1 MKKRFL
7 NLALLFSFMLLL
19 PFTVKAEVINL
30 DNYEQMNLVETLEA
44 EEMEIQASDYKE
56 SKNQVTIYM
65 FRGDG
70 CGFCRNFL
78 TYLNSISEEY
88 GYMFK
93 LRSFEVWKDTT
104 NNDLLKKMSDVTGQ
118 SASGVP
124 YIIIGEKVFRGY
136 IADWDED
143 ILEAIKTEYEKKD
156 KFDYFKEY
164 NEKQKETIGG
174 SNTTLIIVVIVADV
188 VTIVAFYVISERNKK
203 EVMRHMTKIYRRL
216 QNIDDIK
223 SEETQESEEVEKQ
236 DEELEENTESDE
248 AEEDDLEDK
257 KSEEDKDYAVK
268 TDKKKTSKKK
278 NK

>member
-7 NLALLFSFMLLL
+7 NLAVLFSFILLL

-30 DNYEQMNLVETLEA
+30 DNYEQKNLVETLEA
-44 EEMEIQASDYKE
+44 EEMEIQASNYKE
-56 SKNQVTIYM
+56 SKDQVTIYM

-104 NNDLLKKMSDVTGQ
+104 NSDLLKKMSDVTGQ

-124 YIIIGEKVFRGY
+124 FIIIGEKVFKGY

-143 ILEAIKTEYEKKD
+143 ILEAIKTEYAKKD

-164 NEKQKETIGG
+164 NEKQKQTIGG

-188 VTIVAFYVISERNKK
+188 VTIIAFYVISERNKK

-216 QNIDDIK
+216 QNIDDTVI
-223 SEETQESEEVEKQ
+223 EENNGESDTEEIAKEEEVE
-236 DEELEENTESDE
+236 ETVE

-257 KSEEDKDYAVK
+257 KSEEDEDYAVK
-268 TDKKKTSKKK
+268 KEKKTSKKK